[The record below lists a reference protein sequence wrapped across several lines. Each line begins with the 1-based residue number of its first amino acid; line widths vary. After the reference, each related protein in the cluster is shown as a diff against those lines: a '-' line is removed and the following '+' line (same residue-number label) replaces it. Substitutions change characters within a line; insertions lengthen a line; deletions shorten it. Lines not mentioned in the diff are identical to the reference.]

1 VKTQVLAALTALMA
15 VASLGAPVQAQ
26 AQGNPAGANA
36 VKYGVAVVD
45 INYIFKNHAK
55 FIASMDGMK
64 TDFQA
69 VETDVKGKQQQIMQA
84 QEQQKTFAPGSPE
97 FKQLDEQIVRMTAG
111 LQVDVTQKRKE
122 LVDREAKIYYDTYV
136 EVTNTIKLYAEH
148 KGIGMVLRFNGEDA
162 DPNNRESILRA
173 INKAVHFQNS
183 IDITPDVL
191 AYLNRSETAARP
203 AAGGAQAAPR

>member
-1 VKTQVLAALTALMA
+1 MKTQVLAALTALVA
-15 VASLGAPVQAQ
+15 VAALGAPASAQ
-26 AQGNPAGANA
+26 NPAGANA

-55 FIASMDGMK
+55 FIAAMDGMK

-84 QEQQKTFAPGSPE
+84 QEQQKTFTPGSPE

-122 LVDREAKIYYDTYV
+122 LVDREAKIYFDTYV

-148 KGIGMVLRFNGEDA
+148 KGIGMVLRFNGEEA

-191 AYLNRSETAARP
+191 AYLNRSAATADTRGG
-203 AAGGAQAAPR
+203 AGGAQAAPR

>member
-1 VKTQVLAALTALMA
+1 VKTQVMAALTALVA
-15 VASLGAPVQAQ
+15 VAALGAPVQAQ

-55 FIASMDGMK
+55 FIAAMDGMK

-84 QEQQKTFAPGSPE
+84 QEQQKTFTPGSPE

-148 KGIGMVLRFNGEDA
+148 KGIGMVLRFNGEEA

-191 AYLNRSETAARP
+191 AYLNRAETAARP

>member
-1 VKTQVLAALTALMA
+1 MKTQVMAALAALVA
-15 VASLGAPVQAQ
+15 VASLGAPASAQ
-26 AQGNPAGANA
+26 NPAGANA

-45 INYIFKNHAK
+45 INYIFKNHQK
-55 FIASMDGMK
+55 FIASMDAMK

-69 VETDVKGKQQQIMQA
+69 VETDVKAKQQTIMQA
-84 QEQQKTFAPGSPE
+84 QEQQKSFTPGSPE

-122 LVDREAKIYYDTYV
+122 LVDREAKIYFDTYV
-136 EVTNTIKLYAEH
+136 EVTDTIKLYAEH
-148 KGIGMVLRFNGEDA
+148 KGIGLVLRFNGEDA
-162 DPNNRESILRA
+162 DQNNRESILRA

-191 AYLNRSETAARP
+191 AYLNRSVAQRP
-203 AAGGAQAAPR
+203 AAAGAAAAPH